1 MQIDIDKEVAL
12 LQRMTVGQLREKFEE
27 TGASRPTLATSS
39 GSSNASLGRC
49 SQYRRRHLT
58 AGQASRRGTR
68 SRYRHPDDCPQSH
81 QAIPE
86 VDGRHRDGI
95 RPTKEDNRLP
105 PPRSEIERVYKGEK
119 IVVLVLDN
127 GFEYE
132 GAIYKTL
139 SAVAKKIT
147 GQHCN
152 GYHFFKLNKKG
163 GDK

>member
-1 MQIDIDKEVAL
+1 
-12 LQRMTVGQLREKFEE
+12 
-27 TGASRPTLATSS
+27 
-39 GSSNASLGRC
+39 
-49 SQYRRRHLT
+49 
-58 AGQASRRGTR
+58 
-68 SRYRHPDDCPQSH
+68 
-81 QAIPE
+81 
-86 VDGRHRDGI
+86 
-95 RPTKEDNRLP
+95 
-105 PPRSEIERVYKGEK
+105 
-119 IVVLVLDN
+119 VVLVLEN